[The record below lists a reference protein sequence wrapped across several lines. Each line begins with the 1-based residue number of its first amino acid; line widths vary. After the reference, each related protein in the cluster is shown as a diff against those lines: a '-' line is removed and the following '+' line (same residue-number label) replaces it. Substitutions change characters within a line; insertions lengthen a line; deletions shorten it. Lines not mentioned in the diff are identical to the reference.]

1 MNHQL
6 FRLLRPFV
14 HRFTDSR
21 RIRKMDVEVLKRFP
35 GFDAKK
41 LQGKIVVDLG
51 ANRGDFTVWAA
62 NHGALVIAMEP
73 DKTAF
78 HYLAKRTASYA
89 NVFLLN
95 AGAVAE
101 TSILKLYFHANRSKD
116 PLGHTISS
124 SIDAN
129 KKNVSVTNF
138 EEILGINLGGMLG
151 NLEIFLMKIDIEGA
165 EVLLWDGI
173 KSRHDNIQY
182 LLMETHENQTS
193 GDYSD
198 FSSFIAANHLQEKWK
213 LDWL

>member
-6 FRLLRPFV
+6 LRVLRPFV

-21 RIRKMDVEVLKRFP
+21 RTREMDLEVLKRFP

-41 LQGKIVVDLG
+41 LQGKIVIDLG

-73 DKTAF
+73 DKAAF
-78 HYLAKRTASYA
+78 HYLVKRTASYT

-101 TSILKLYFHANRSKD
+101 TSILKLYFHENRSKD

-138 EEILGINLGGMLG
+138 EEILGINLDGMLG

-173 KSRHDNIQY
+173 KSRYKQIQY

-198 FSSFIAANHLQEKWK
+198 FSSFIATNQLQEKWK

>member
-6 FRLLRPFV
+6 LRLLRPLV
-14 HRFTDSR
+14 HHFTDAR
-21 RIRKMDVEVLKRFP
+21 RIRQMESEVLERFP
-35 GFDAKK
+35 SFDTRN
-41 LQGKIVVDLG
+41 LEGKVVVDLG
-51 ANRGDFTVWAA
+51 ANRGDFSVWAA
-62 NHGALVIAMEP
+62 NYGALVIAMEP

-78 HYLAKRTASYA
+78 HYLAKRTAKFP

-101 TSILKLYFHANRSKD
+101 TSIINLYFHANRSKD

-129 KKNVSVTNF
+129 KKNISTNHF
-138 EEILGINLGGMLG
+138 ERILGIDLDGMLG
-151 NLEIFLMKIDIEGA
+151 NLEVFLMKIDIEGA

-173 KSRHDNIQY
+173 KERSSRIKY
-182 LLMETHENQTS
+182 LLMETHENQTR

-198 FSSFIAANHLQEKWK
+198 FSSFIERKDLKNQWK

>member
-1 MNHQL
+1 MEA
-6 FRLLRPFV
+6 
-14 HRFTDSR
+14 
-21 RIRKMDVEVLKRFP
+21 EVLKRFP
-35 GFDAKK
+35 SFDIKK

-78 HYLAKRTASYA
+78 HYLAKRTASYT
-89 NVFLLN
+89 NIFLLN
-95 AGAVAE
+95 AGAVTE

-124 SIDAN
+124 SINPN
-129 KKNVSVTNF
+129 KKNVSVSNF
-138 EEILGINLGGMLG
+138 EEILGIDLDGMLG

-173 KSRHDNIQY
+173 KSRYSHIQY

-193 GDYSD
+193 EDYSD
-198 FSSFIAANHLQEKWK
+198 FHSFIETNQMQEKWK